1 MISDRIIKRT
11 NDTELEKITSEVIDC
26 IFKVH
31 KTLGPGLLES
41 AYETCLMYEIKK
53 RGLKAIKQK
62 NLPLMYDGIKL
73 DAGYRIDILVEDKL
87 ILEIKAAESLTDV
100 HLAQVITYL
109 KLSKNKL
116 GLLVNFNVTLIKN
129 GIKRVVL

>member
-1 MISDRIIKRT
+1 MISNRIIKRT
-11 NDTELEKITSEVIDC
+11 NDTELEEITSEVIDC

-41 AYETCLMYEIKK
+41 AYESCLMYEIKK

-62 NLPLMYDGIKL
+62 QLQLIYDGIKL

-87 ILEIKAAESLTDV
+87 IIEIKASESLTDV

-129 GIKRVVL
+129 GIKRVVV

>member
-1 MISDRIIKRT
+1 MISNRIIKRT
-11 NDTELEKITSEVIDC
+11 NDTELEEITSEVIDC

-41 AYETCLMYEIKK
+41 AYESCLMYEIKK

-62 NLPLMYDGIKL
+62 QLPLIYDGIKL
-73 DAGYRIDILVEDKL
+73 DDGYRIDILVEDKL
-87 ILEIKAAESLTDV
+87 IIEIKASESLTDV

-129 GIKRVVL
+129 GIKRVVV

>member
-1 MISDRIIKRT
+1 MISNQIIKRT
-11 NDTELEKITSEVIDC
+11 NDLELEEITSEVIDC

-62 NLPLMYDGIKL
+62 QLPLIYDGIKL

-87 ILEIKAAESLTDV
+87 IVEIKASESLTDV

-129 GIKRVVL
+129 GIKRVVV

>member
-1 MISDRIIKRT
+1 MISNRIIKRT

-62 NLPLMYDGIKL
+62 QLPLLYDGIKL

-109 KLSKNKL
+109 KLSENKL

>member
-1 MISDRIIKRT
+1 MISNRIIKRT
-11 NDTELEKITSEVIDC
+11 NDTELEEITSEVIDC

-41 AYETCLMYEIKK
+41 AYESCLMYEIKK

-62 NLPLMYDGIKL
+62 QLPLIYDGIKL

-87 ILEIKAAESLTDV
+87 IIEIKASESLTDV

-129 GIKRVVL
+129 GIKRVVV

>member
-1 MISDRIIKRT
+1 MISNRIIKKT
-11 NDTELEKITSEVIDC
+11 NDNELEEITSIVVDC

-31 KTLGPGLLES
+31 KALGPGLLES
-41 AYETCLMYEIKK
+41 AYETCLLYEIKK
-53 RGLKAIKQK
+53 RDLKAVKQK
-62 NLPLMYDGIKL
+62 ELPLIYEGVKL

-87 ILEIKAAESLTDV
+87 IVEIKASESLTDV

-129 GIKRVVL
+129 GIKRVVV

>member
-1 MISDRIIKRT
+1 MISNQIIKRT
-11 NDTELEKITSEVIDC
+11 NDIELEEITSEVIDC

-62 NLPLMYDGIKL
+62 QLPLIYDGIKL

-87 ILEIKAAESLTDV
+87 IVEIKASESLTDV

-129 GIKRVVL
+129 GIKRVVV